1 MSTSTK
7 GGYNPII
14 EGIWTCRKECQ
25 ASAEAQRRVG
35 QGWIVN
41 EDGQIIESLLVS
53 TLVSVSFEWSA
64 IDSLFNVNAML
75 FH

>member
-1 MSTSTK
+1 M
-7 GGYNPII
+7 
-14 EGIWTCRKECQ
+14 
-25 ASAEAQRRVG
+25 VG

-53 TLVSVSFEWSA
+53 TIVSVSFEWSA
-64 IDSLFNVNAML
+64 IDSLFTVNAML